1 MSTARWEVFGRRTTD
16 DPWTAVG
23 SVHAPDRDM
32 ALMLAKESFFRHGEG
47 VDFAVVCH
55 DDFHRWPDP
64 EWLEFATDKSYK
76 LQRGYTGMGDK
87 RARAAER
94 AQSAGA
100 VIKRSRPDD
109 KRSRRTARSAGGGE
123 GHG

>member
-23 SVHAPDRDM
+23 SVHAPDREM
-32 ALMLAKESFFRHGEG
+32 ALILAKESFFRHGEG
-47 VDFAVVCH
+47 VGFAVVRH
-55 DDFHRWPDP
+55 DDFHRWPHPDA
-64 EWLEFATDKSYK
+64 LAFATDKSYK

-94 AQSAGA
+94 AEAAGA
-100 VIKRSRPDD
+100 VIDRSRPDD
-109 KRSRRTARSAGGGE
+109 RRSRRTSRAAAPGDDR
-123 GHG
+123 